1 MKKNF
6 LLVLSSILFSIGLLV
21 GCTEGEPGFEEEQPG
36 NYMEGE
42 TDPTETDV
50 DVTEDGE
57 NFDDEMDEEE
67 EDEEV

>member
-1 MKKNF
+1 MKKKF

-21 GCTEGEPGFEEEQPG
+21 GCTEGEPGFEEEQPA

-42 TDPTETDV
+42 TTDPTEADV

-57 NFDDEMDEEE
+57 FDEEMNEDE